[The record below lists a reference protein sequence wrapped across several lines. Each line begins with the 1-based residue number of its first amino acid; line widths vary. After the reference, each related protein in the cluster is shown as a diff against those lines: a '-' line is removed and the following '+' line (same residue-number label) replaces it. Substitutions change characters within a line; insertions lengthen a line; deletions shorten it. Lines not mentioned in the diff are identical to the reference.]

1 MATPFKSIGPRTGSW
16 FTARQ
21 QRPMRKQDKRCR
33 PRLEGLEERTLLSFN
48 AAIGDVFYI
57 DMENHNLTQP
67 SNVPPGTP
75 QQLLG
80 NPAAPY
86 LNSLMTPGNPNAAQ
100 TSYASDY
107 YNVLYNN
114 PSVSIHPS
122 EPNYIWQ
129 EGGSNFGVANDDDP
143 YANNGNTDPNLN
155 NNVKLIAAT
164 GNNPANLSALL
175 QAAGIP
181 WKSYQEDI
189 DLSPASGSVNQ
200 PSTWQAT
207 NPLTSTVAPQS
218 QWTVPTS
225 SFSGTSSA
233 YTNAYNGS
241 NQYNFAVKHDGQLFF
256 TATNGGTST
265 APDFSPSNPE
275 AQYYAPLQQL
285 QTDLNNNT
293 VARYNLITP
302 DQYNDMHSSLTGG
315 FTYNGTHYTGDQASI
330 AEGDNFLSQI
340 IPMIEASQAYK
351 NNGAIVIWY
360 DETEGGNTTQFT
372 LPEIVISPL
381 AKGNAYDSTLP
392 YTHSSDLKSM
402 QELFGVSEPGGGF
415 LGDAN
420 TPGTNDL
427 SDFFLPPPGATVQG
441 NTLYLVGGNTND
453 QLNITP
459 IGASQTGSTGINVNG
474 QLNGVNINNQTFTGV
489 TSIYAVGFGGND
501 NFQFA
506 GSLTIAAVVR
516 AGDGNDQIQ
525 LDNGNNT
532 VNLGDGNDTVN
543 LGDGNDQVTQGGGS
557 TQGGNGNNT
566 VTAGN
571 GNDQVQLGDG
581 TNTVTLGAGN
591 DQVQAGNGAGNN
603 VSITGNG
610 NDQVTLGN
618 GNNDNV
624 QFLGNGNDQV
634 QAGNGNNDNASI
646 AGNGNDQVKVGNGNN
661 DNASIAGNG
670 NDQIQVGNGNNDNAS
685 IAGNGNDQVKVGNGN
700 NGYVSIMGNGN
711 ENVQTGNGT
720 GQLKIR
726 GTGQKTLNL
735 GSGWTQ
741 I

>member
-143 YANNGNTDPNLN
+143 YTNNGNTDPNLN

-489 TSIYAVGFGGND
+489 TSIYAVGFGGNN

-506 GSLTIAAVVR
+506 GSLTIPSVVR

>member
-516 AGDGNDQIQ
+516 AGDGNVQIQ